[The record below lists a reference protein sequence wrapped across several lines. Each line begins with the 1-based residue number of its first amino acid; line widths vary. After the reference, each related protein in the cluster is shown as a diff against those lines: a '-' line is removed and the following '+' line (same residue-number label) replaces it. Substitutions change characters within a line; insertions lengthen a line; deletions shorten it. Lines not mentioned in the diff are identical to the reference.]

1 MALPAQLL
9 NAVSSPGGG
18 KIAIVVGAGCSVEA
32 PTCVPV
38 ERDCSVEVHRR
49 LVANGVLQNGDCT
62 DPTDLSLVA
71 DAVFEKKQSQQDVV
85 ELLRDQYD
93 LKLAPPN
100 DGYRIAAAML
110 CEGTVSSILTL
121 NFDLALSNAL
131 SELGA
136 GNMVGVIECPED
148 LPRQKRINVYYLHRN
163 VNAADPES
171 WVLRTYALN
180 DDWNNTWCQVVTT
193 SVLATPVVVFAGI
206 GSPARVLIESAKL
219 IRTVLPVT
227 KKIFQI
233 DPADRA
239 VSKSFQELA
248 LDPGDYI
255 QCGWVRFMEELS
267 ERLSTEQVFELEQ
280 AIGRKVQEEALLQTE
295 DETGERAQNVIEAL
309 REAASAVVK
318 ERLREIG
325 PLLQSIYARIDPHPS
340 FGFVTFLSRVVR
352 GKGELHT
359 VVGDPLAEKEC
370 DFPAAVLSSSQVN
383 ALAVS
388 VFLALNIGVPKL
400 PLSVAILDDP
410 LQSLDDIHV
419 LGLVDLLRRTKDRR
433 QLFVSTHDG
442 RFGGLLSRKLRP
454 SDANGRTIVIEL
466 NGWSRQ
472 GPIVVTRDVKCDPVP
487 LRLVSSRAG

>member
-1 MALPAQLL
+1 MPLPAQLL

-38 ERDCSVEVHRR
+38 ARDCSVEVHRR
-49 LVANGVLQNGDCT
+49 LVANGVLQNSDCP

-71 DAVFEKKQSQQDVV
+71 DAVFAKKQSQRDVV

-110 CEGTVSSILTL
+110 CEGAVSSILTL

-136 GNMVGVIECPED
+136 GHMVGVIECPED

-171 WVLRTYALN
+171 WVLRTSALN

-227 KKIFQI
+227 KNLFQI

-248 LDPGDYI
+248 LDPGNYI
-255 QCGWVRFMEELS
+255 QCGWIRFMEELS

-280 AIGRKVQEEALLQTE
+280 AISRKVREEALLQTE
-295 DETGERAQNVIEAL
+295 DVTNLLACL
-309 REAASAVVK
+309 R
-318 ERLREIG
+318 
-325 PLLQSIYARIDPHPS
+325 
-340 FGFVTFLSRVVR
+340 
-352 GKGELHT
+352 
-359 VVGDPLAEKEC
+359 
-370 DFPAAVLSSSQVN
+370 N
-383 ALAVS
+383 
-388 VFLALNIGVPKL
+388 
-400 PLSVAILDDP
+400 
-410 LQSLDDIHV
+410 
-419 LGLVDLLRRTKDRR
+419 LGLVKLGKLRAHWLLYEKPYYPVNLNGNGLLADLLLALAMIARVSGTAVIIIENGLVEFQRDDR
-433 QLFVSTHDG
+433 V
-442 RFGGLLSRKLRP
+442 
-454 SDANGRTIVIEL
+454 
-466 NGWSRQ
+466 
-472 GPIVVTRDVKCDPVP
+472 VVTYLVASGCGHLCIINIRP
-487 LRLVSSRAG
+487 LLKSRTYAPFTPRPTSASPA

>member
-1 MALPAQLL
+1 MSYNVSDNPSLGLVMTLPAQLL

-38 ERDCSVEVHRR
+38 EHDCSVEVHRR

-71 DAVFEKKQSQQDVV
+71 DAVFEKKQSQRDVV

-110 CEGTVSSILTL
+110 CEGTVSSMLTL

-136 GNMVGVIECPED
+136 GHTVEVIECPED
-148 LPRQKRINVYYLHRN
+148 LPRQKTINVYYLHRN
-163 VNAADPES
+163 VNALDPES
-171 WVLRTYALN
+171 WVLRTSALN
-180 DDWNNTWCQVVTT
+180 DDWKRNWCQVVTT
-193 SVLATPVVVFAGI
+193 RVLAAPVVVFAGI

-227 KKIFQI
+227 TKLFQI

-255 QCGWVRFMEELS
+255 QCEWGHFMEELS
-267 ERLSTEQVFELEQ
+267 ERLSAEQVVELGQ
-280 AIGRKVQEEALLQTE
+280 AIGRKVREEELLQTE
-295 DETGERAQNVIEAL
+295 DVANLLACL
-309 REAASAVVK
+309 R
-318 ERLREIG
+318 
-325 PLLQSIYARIDPHPS
+325 
-340 FGFVTFLSRVVR
+340 
-352 GKGELHT
+352 
-359 VVGDPLAEKEC
+359 
-370 DFPAAVLSSSQVN
+370 N
-383 ALAVS
+383 
-388 VFLALNIGVPKL
+388 
-400 PLSVAILDDP
+400 
-410 LQSLDDIHV
+410 
-419 LGLVDLLRRTKDRR
+419 LGLVKLGKLRAHWLLHEKPYYPVKLNGNGLLADLLLALAMMARVSGTAVIIIENGLVEFQRDDRVVVAYLVASGCGHRGRAAVEAVVESRRAQYRSHPATPRGV
-433 QLFVSTHDG
+433 LV
-442 RFGGLLSRKLRP
+442 GGTSDPWTTQATSPTDVARGNSADDDIVTGPMALPLIHISELR
-454 SDANGRTIVIEL
+454 SDA
-466 NGWSRQ
+466 SRIHQ
-472 GPIVVTRDVKCDPVP
+472 VVP
-487 LRLVSSRAG
+487 